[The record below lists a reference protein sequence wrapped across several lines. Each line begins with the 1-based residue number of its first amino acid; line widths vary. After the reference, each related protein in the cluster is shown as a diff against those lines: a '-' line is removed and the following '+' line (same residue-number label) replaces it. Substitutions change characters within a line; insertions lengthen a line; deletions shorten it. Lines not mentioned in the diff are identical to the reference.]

1 MSNDGKMEKSFV
13 SFKAAHPEW
22 MPADPTGSLYLSRI
36 ADLSARRAADDH
48 TPRPGAGA
56 GAGPASIVILPPADR
71 AREYERALQESQ
83 SMAVRRRAGGGIGGG
98 IGGSGFGAAGAAA
111 ASTMLGQSVYQS
123 GMAQSVALGD
133 SDGSIALA
141 QLQLQ
146 PPHPQEGNNNYNNNV
161 TRMMAVPSG
170 SGELLT
176 ADSEGDV
183 RSALGE
189 SYVDGARRNARGGV
203 ARSMQEEEED
213 GLGADG
219 GMLGLLGQIYNG
231 TAGGRPRGVLQ
242 R

>member
-36 ADLSARRAADDH
+36 ADLSARRTADDQ
-48 TPRPGAGA
+48 TPRPSA
-56 GAGPASIVILPPADR
+56 ASIIIPPADR
-71 AREYERALQESQ
+71 TREYERALQESQ
-83 SMAVRRRAGGGIGGG
+83 SAAVRRRGA
-98 IGGSGFGAAGAAA
+98 GSGFGVA

-123 GMAQSVALGD
+123 GMAQSIALGD
-133 SDGSIALA
+133 SDGSIALER
-141 QLQLQ
+141 LQAPTQ
-146 PPHPQEGNNNYNNNV
+146 ATATYGP
-161 TRMMAVPSG
+161 MSIPSG
-170 SGELLT
+170 SGELA

-203 ARSMQEEEED
+203 GRSMQEEEEE
-213 GLGADG
+213 LGADG
-219 GMLGLLGQIYNG
+219 GVLGLLTQIYNG
-231 TAGGRPRGVLQ
+231 TTGGGPRGVLQ